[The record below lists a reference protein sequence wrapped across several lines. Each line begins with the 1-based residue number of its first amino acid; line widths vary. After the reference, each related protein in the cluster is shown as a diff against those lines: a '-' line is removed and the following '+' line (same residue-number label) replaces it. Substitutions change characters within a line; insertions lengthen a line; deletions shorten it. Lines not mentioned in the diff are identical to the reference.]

1 MDVSFSK
8 HSFSCISVAHTL
20 LLWGDFHRQP
30 INRTEHFFIGCTSV
44 VQAIENI
51 HMMLRAH
58 TVNGGSDSQYL
69 IIVGSEHSCILV
81 LKQAQRSQIWRQAGH
96 FLETCKQNRVK
107 LRIQLLMSNKYA
119 LQKKKRRIHAKKLHF
134 PIKHD
139 LNYVTYHRIFQFSV
153 HRGNL
158 PAIRFRELRSLAL
171 PGLGLVCAQV
181 CMITWTCVVGLPW

>member
-1 MDVSFSK
+1 MFHFQSIPSRAF
-8 HSFSCISVAHTL
+8 L
-20 LLWGDFHRQP
+20 LLTRFSFGDFHRQP
-30 INRTEHFFIGCTSV
+30 INRAEHFFIGCTSV

-119 LQKKKRRIHAKKLHF
+119 LQKKREYTQKEYIFL
-134 PIKHD
+134 
-139 LNYVTYHRIFQFSV
+139 LN
-153 HRGNL
+153 
-158 PAIRFRELRSLAL
+158 
-171 PGLGLVCAQV
+171 
-181 CMITWTCVVGLPW
+181 MI